1 MRALALQGWP
11 ALIATR
17 CLLAGMLGLT
27 GCAMDSMQNEPDAQA
42 LLAAVEQQ
50 APVRQ
55 EPVPAK
61 PKPIAAA
68 RKQSADAP
76 AAKEPPPR
84 RVVGDETTCTK
95 VEDCASV
102 LKAMVASPDRAWLH
116 RPAPPAVLANGVRL
130 FAYRALIP
138 KLDCGELAKALTEVE
153 TAAQTFSQDVA
164 GLQPGS
170 VSRAKSLS
178 LRVGDELRAER
189 ASRCSAQ
196 AKEAPASGSVDPPP
210 PG

>member
-17 CLLAGMLGLT
+17 CLLAGMLGLA

-42 LLAAVEQQ
+42 LLAAAEQQ
-50 APVRQ
+50 PPVQ
-55 EPVPAK
+55 QQPAPAK
-61 PKPIAAA
+61 PQHVAAA
-68 RKQSADAP
+68 KKQGAGAP
-76 AAKEPPPR
+76 VAKEPLPR
-84 RVVGDETTCTK
+84 QPGGDEASCAK

-102 LKAMVASPDRAWLH
+102 LKAMVASPNRSWLH
-116 RPAPPAVLANGVRL
+116 RPAAPAVLANGVRL